1 MAHKGLEVERKP
13 REIEIF
19 ALNLVSLNGDELDS
33 DVHCTKGTYVRTL
46 AEDLGEALGCGAH
59 VVALRRTGVGPYTD
73 LPMYTMEQLERVA
86 EQGHMALDAL
96 LLPIDTALSD
106 WPEVRVS
113 ADTAFYL
120 KQGQAV
126 LIPKAPTEGW
136 VRIYHGEQLLA
147 LGEVLD
153 DGRIAPRRLMG
164 GG

>member
-1 MAHKGLEVERKP
+1 
-13 REIEIF
+13 
-19 ALNLVSLNGDELDS
+19 
-33 DVHCTKGTYVRTL
+33 
-46 AEDLGEALGCGAH
+46 
-59 VVALRRTGVGPYTD
+59 
-73 LPMYTMEQLERVA
+73 MYTMEELERVA
-86 EQGHMALDAL
+86 EQGHAALDAL
-96 LLPIDTALSD
+96 LLPIDTALSA

-147 LGEVLD
+147 LGEVQD